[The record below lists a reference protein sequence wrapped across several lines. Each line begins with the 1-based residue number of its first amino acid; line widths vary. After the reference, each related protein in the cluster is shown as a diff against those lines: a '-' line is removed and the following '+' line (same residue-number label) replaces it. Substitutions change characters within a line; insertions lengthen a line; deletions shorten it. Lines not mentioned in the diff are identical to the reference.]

1 MVAFCELCQSCLSDV
16 DPEIQEQVSM
26 CLLEFEKIVLQGNE
40 VCNYSF
46 VKYSDFLNHPFF
58 LPQQAFVLL
67 SDLLLIF
74 SPQMVVGGRDF
85 LRPLVFFP
93 EATLQSELAS
103 FLMDHVF
110 LQPGELGNGIRTLGL
125 EFRKGLGLSLAIE
138 SWARGLSL

>member
-26 CLLEFEKIVLQGNE
+26 CVLQFEETVLQRNE
-40 VCNYSF
+40 LWNHIVF
-46 VKYSDFLNHPFF
+46 VSILIFVIILFPS
-58 LPQQAFVLL
+58 QQAFVLL

-74 SPQMVVGGRDF
+74 SPQMIVGGRDF

-110 LQPGELGNGIRTLGL
+110 LQPGELGNGT
-125 EFRKGLGLSLAIE
+125 
-138 SWARGLSL
+138 